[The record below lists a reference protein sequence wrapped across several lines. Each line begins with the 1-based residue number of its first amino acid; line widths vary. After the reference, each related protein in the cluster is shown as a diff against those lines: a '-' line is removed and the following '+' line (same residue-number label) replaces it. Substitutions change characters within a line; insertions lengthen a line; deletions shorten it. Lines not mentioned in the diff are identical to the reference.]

1 LFVIVFQAFGV
12 KACLSVQKFNNSVRA
27 LRCCYVQPIPEIL
40 TMSRLVPCFLASAL
54 CWSFAAAA
62 EEASLADLSLE
73 ELVRL
78 DVTAVSRKAQKLSD
92 TPAAV
97 TVLSAADIRRSG
109 ARSVPEALREVPGVI
124 VSQIGS
130 GRWSVG
136 VRGGEG
142 RFSNKLLVQIDG
154 RSVYSPLFSGVFWEA
169 LDVMLEDVERIE
181 VIRGPGASLWG
192 ANAVNGV
199 INIITRKA
207 TATPGGVVVASVDDK
222 GHPSLAVRQ
231 GIDLGEVGALRV
243 FAKGSELAGSRTRDG
258 QTEPDYN
265 RGWAGGFRMDGAGSG
280 VDAWTLQ
287 GNVNRRTSGENI
299 NASTI
304 TGEPALIPLDF
315 VFESSSLL
323 GRYNWGLAGGEASLQ
338 AYVDHHYANVGTYGR
353 GTVNTADVDFQH
365 RLVPSGSHEVM
376 WGLGARLLETEIVAA
391 SAVLSIVP
399 PKRVSRVMSAFMQ
412 DEITL
417 VPKTWKLTLGGRFEY
432 SSRSHFEPQPTARLM
447 WTPNLE
453 DSLWA
458 SWSRAARTP
467 SIGESDAAIL
477 FGLQPTPPGTPF
489 PAVVVGSRP
498 GVGWNRRAERVD
510 TLELGYRRNLG
521 NGSFEAVL
529 FHNDYHR
536 LISEQTDPDGL
547 VFPASPLPVEPF
559 VVPLQ
564 YSQRSNLGAA
574 RSQGVELGLD
584 LPVTD
589 ALRLQ
594 ASYTLMDTRARR
606 SADVVTNASGRALEQ
621 SSPQHWGTLRMSMKL
636 GGGQEV
642 DVMARRVGTIGTGDV
657 PGYTAVDFRYA
668 WHVSRYFDLY
678 FVAQNLFDPLHLE
691 YVSNFFPGQP
701 VYQPRRAFIQGVWRF

>member
-1 LFVIVFQAFGV
+1 VSF
-12 KACLSVQKFNNSVRA
+12 
-27 LRCCYVQPIPEIL
+27 IPEIPDDPTCPL
-40 TMSRLVPCFLASAL
+40 LPCYLHCVASL
-54 CWSFAAAA
+54 AAAA
-62 EEASLADLSLE
+62 EDASLADLSLE

-124 VSQIGS
+124 VSQIGA

-207 TATPGGVVVASVDDK
+207 TATPLVASCPPVWMTR
-222 GHPSLAVRQ
+222 GTHPLRCARAS
-231 GIDLGEVGALRV
+231 DLGEVGALRV

-265 RGWAGGFRMDGAGSG
+265 RGWLAASAWMVRGSG

-338 AYVDHHYANVGTYGR
+338 AYVDHQYANVGTYGR
-353 GTVNTADVDFQH
+353 GTVNTADLDFQH

-376 WGLGARLLETEIVAA
+376 WGLGRAPVA
-391 SAVLSIVP
+391 
-399 PKRVSRVMSAFMQ
+399 
-412 DEITL
+412 
-417 VPKTWKLTLGGRFEY
+417 
-432 SSRSHFEPQPTARLM
+432 
-447 WTPNLE
+447 
-453 DSLWA
+453 
-458 SWSRAARTP
+458 
-467 SIGESDAAIL
+467 
-477 FGLQPTPPGTPF
+477 
-489 PAVVVGSRP
+489 
-498 GVGWNRRAERVD
+498 
-510 TLELGYRRNLG
+510 
-521 NGSFEAVL
+521 
-529 FHNDYHR
+529 
-536 LISEQTDPDGL
+536 DGD
-547 VFPASPLPVEPF
+547 
-559 VVPLQ
+559 
-564 YSQRSNLGAA
+564 RGC
-574 RSQGVELGLD
+574 
-584 LPVTD
+584 
-589 ALRLQ
+589 LRC
-594 ASYTLMDTRARR
+594 
-606 SADVVTNASGRALEQ
+606 
-621 SSPQHWGTLRMSMKL
+621 
-636 GGGQEV
+636 
-642 DVMARRVGTIGTGDV
+642 
-657 PGYTAVDFRYA
+657 
-668 WHVSRYFDLY
+668 
-678 FVAQNLFDPLHLE
+678 
-691 YVSNFFPGQP
+691 
-701 VYQPRRAFIQGVWRF
+701 

>member
-1 LFVIVFQAFGV
+1 
-12 KACLSVQKFNNSVRA
+12 
-27 LRCCYVQPIPEIL
+27 
-40 TMSRLVPCFLASAL
+40 MSRLVPCFLASAL

-453 DSLWA
+453 DSL
-458 SWSRAARTP
+458 
-467 SIGESDAAIL
+467 
-477 FGLQPTPPGTPF
+477 
-489 PAVVVGSRP
+489 
-498 GVGWNRRAERVD
+498 
-510 TLELGYRRNLG
+510 
-521 NGSFEAVL
+521 
-529 FHNDYHR
+529 
-536 LISEQTDPDGL
+536 
-547 VFPASPLPVEPF
+547 
-559 VVPLQ
+559 
-564 YSQRSNLGAA
+564 
-574 RSQGVELGLD
+574 
-584 LPVTD
+584 
-589 ALRLQ
+589 
-594 ASYTLMDTRARR
+594 
-606 SADVVTNASGRALEQ
+606 
-621 SSPQHWGTLRMSMKL
+621 
-636 GGGQEV
+636 
-642 DVMARRVGTIGTGDV
+642 
-657 PGYTAVDFRYA
+657 
-668 WHVSRYFDLY
+668 
-678 FVAQNLFDPLHLE
+678 
-691 YVSNFFPGQP
+691 
-701 VYQPRRAFIQGVWRF
+701 